1 MKTPLVSIV
10 LATHN
15 GEKYLKEQ
23 LDSLINQT
31 YPVLEI
37 IVVDDCSTDATVD
50 IIKLYRQ
57 KYGHIKFYQNEAV
70 LGPVKNFEKGMVLSA
85 GEYISLCDQDDVWM
99 PEKIKK
105 IMDIIG
111 PCDMAYCNSGF
122 IDENGNDLGRKLSD
136 IKNLGSYKDCLAFS
150 IGNAV
155 SGHAAVFSRR
165 LLSGVLP
172 IPGEIIHDWWLA
184 FNAVQH
190 SEIRYI
196 NEVLV
201 QYRQHSQNYIGAIN
215 VKDRKKKRES
225 NKSRANS
232 IKFRMDAFSGNCAV
246 HNSEERIVLQKLA
259 KSYRNYSLFND
270 CQRMLIFFRYRN
282 RLLAIKKRSSFRRW
296 LFCLKMFFN
305 II

>member
-31 YPVLEI
+31 YPALEI

-165 LLSGVLP
+165 LLSSVLP
-172 IPGEIIHDWWLA
+172 IPVEIIHDWWLA

-232 IKFRMDAFSGNCAV
+232 IKFRMYAFSGNCAV
-246 HNSEERIVLQKLA
+246 HNHEERIVLQKLA
-259 KSYRNYSLFND
+259 KAYENYSLFND
-270 CQRMLIFFRYRN
+270 YLRMLIFFRYRN
-282 RLLAIKKRSSFRRW
+282 RLLAIKKRSSFKRW

>member
-15 GEKYLKEQ
+15 GENYLKEQ

-105 IMDIIG
+105 IMDITV
-111 PCDMAYCNSGF
+111 
-122 IDENGNDLGRKLSD
+122 
-136 IKNLGSYKDCLAFS
+136 SYTHLT
-150 IGNAV
+150 
-155 SGHAAVFSRR
+155 
-165 LLSGVLP
+165 LP
-172 IPGEIIHDWWLA
+172 TI
-184 FNAVQH
+184 
-190 SEIRYI
+190 
-196 NEVLV
+196 
-201 QYRQHSQNYIGAIN
+201 
-215 VKDRKKKRES
+215 
-225 NKSRANS
+225 
-232 IKFRMDAFSGNCAV
+232 
-246 HNSEERIVLQKLA
+246 
-259 KSYRNYSLFND
+259 YSV
-270 CQRMLIFFRYRN
+270 
-282 RLLAIKKRSSFRRW
+282 
-296 LFCLKMFFN
+296 
-305 II
+305 